1 MPGKKCRVITN
12 RGSSVMK
19 YTRFTHLVP
28 SLLGAGAMSLLAV
41 GQLGAQGGFATGYAD
56 PMIMSEVNQM
66 GGATPGTF
74 GIDRARAVAGGQ
86 EDPFATQQGGFGDPN
101 PSLDPF
107 GAPQGGGFDQGFGQP
122 GGFVEGGAFGPGG
135 GAFGPGGFGP
145 GAFAGQGQP
154 QPFRPP
160 PTVRAFFGER
170 IVCPITG
177 QLLADA
183 VEVTVLADR
192 AQLTYFDDG
201 VTGGDF
207 QAGDGIWTNVTSRGD
222 QIAPEAGLVKTRMV
236 RALEVSEAL
245 DPDQFHFEIRVA
257 SNDPLSNLPNMIE
270 LEELRDERLRDW
282 APQFLNRFRT
292 NPAEPDPLNWEF
304 REAHVPVPP
313 MVPDIQLPPSFRPPV
328 EGPFTL
334 AEFEQFRQSQRP
346 TGGSGGGS
354 RASSG
359 GSGGGGA
366 SSGGDAG
373 GRP

>member
-1 MPGKKCRVITN
+1 
-12 RGSSVMK
+12 
-19 YTRFTHLVP
+19 
-28 SLLGAGAMSLLAV
+28 
-41 GQLGAQGGFATGYAD
+41 
-56 PMIMSEVNQM
+56 
-66 GGATPGTF
+66 
-74 GIDRARAVAGGQ
+74 
-86 EDPFATQQGGFGDPN
+86 
-101 PSLDPF
+101 
-107 GAPQGGGFDQGFGQP
+107 
-122 GGFVEGGAFGPGG
+122 
-135 GAFGPGGFGP
+135 
-145 GAFAGQGQP
+145 
-154 QPFRPP
+154 
-160 PTVRAFFGER
+160 VRAFFGER